1 MRFVAL
7 LHRWLGI
14 FGCLLFIAWFA
25 SGIVMIY
32 ARMPELA
39 PHERL
44 DRAPVLDLSP
54 ATLSPS
60 NAAAKHQLLPQRAT
74 VGMLLG
80 RPVYRFQDRSGPVM
94 VFADNGDRFAGFS
107 RDDAMREI
115 DRAYPTEIPAIP
127 AYDARITEPDQW
139 TLQERGQLP
148 MHRVMLRDR
157 EQTVVYLSDVSGQVA
172 VRTTARERRLAYGGA
187 VLHWLYFTPLRK
199 NGPLWNQTIIWL
211 SLAGSV
217 MCVLGLI
224 WGFYVGRQSPYTGWM
239 KWHHYAGLIFG
250 VITFTWVFSGLLSM
264 DPWDWHPSTAPTR
277 AQRDAFSGGP
287 LRLAR
292 VSLEDLRAAI
302 AAPSASP
309 PKEIEIAQFRGE
321 PRLIVDGRPSA
332 PIDRDVLTAT
342 AREAMPS
349 VPIDDV
355 ALLDAYD
362 SYYYGRGDADG
373 SRPLPVLRVR
383 YADPVHTWLY
393 IDPRRGAIL
402 RKEERLSR
410 VNRWLYHGL
419 HSLDFPWL
427 YDRRPLWDVLVI
439 ILSLGGIASAVT
451 AAVPA
456 WRRLRRHAQRL
467 YT

>member
-157 EQTVVYLSDVSGQVA
+157 EQTVVYLSDVSGPGSGPDDSSRAPARVRWCGVA
-172 VRTTARERRLAYGGA
+172 LVVFHTATEKWSALEPDDHLAVAGRQRDVCPGIDLGFLRRLAIA
-187 VLHWLYFTPLRK
+187 IHRMDEVASLCRVDLWRHHLYLGVQRPVVD
-199 NGPLWNQTIIWL
+199 
-211 SLAGSV
+211 GSV
-217 MCVLGLI
+217 GLASEH
-224 WGFYVGRQSPYTGWM
+224 R
-239 KWHHYAGLIFG
+239 ADARAARRIFRRA
-250 VITFTWVFSGLLSM
+250 V
-264 DPWDWHPSTAPTR
+264 ATR
-277 AQRDAFSGGP
+277 ASFARGFTRRDSSAACFATE
-287 LRLAR
+287 RDRDRA
-292 VSLEDLRAAI
+292 VSRRAA
-302 AAPSASP
+302 A
-309 PKEIEIAQFRGE
+309 
-321 PRLIVDGRPSA
+321 
-332 PIDRDVLTAT
+332 DR
-342 AREAMPS
+342 
-349 VPIDDV
+349 
-355 ALLDAYD
+355 
-362 SYYYGRGDADG
+362 
-373 SRPLPVLRVR
+373 
-383 YADPVHTWLY
+383 
-393 IDPRRGAIL
+393 
-402 RKEERLSR
+402 
-410 VNRWLYHGL
+410 
-419 HSLDFPWL
+419 
-427 YDRRPLWDVLVI
+427 
-439 ILSLGGIASAVT
+439 
-451 AAVPA
+451 
-456 WRRLRRHAQRL
+456 
-467 YT
+467 